1 MSEVAEKT
9 RGRWRSILPA
19 MGVEDRF
26 LTGRHTG
33 CPMCGGRDRFR
44 FDDKEGRGTFFCTN
58 CGAGDGFRLVEL
70 ISGRAFKDIVRDVER
85 AAGVADYVAP
95 KPGADP
101 EETLARMRRM
111 WRDAVPASETDWWSS
126 RSLPMPD
133 SPDIKY
139 NPSMRAVLSLLRN
152 TDGKVVNM
160 HRTYLNPKRRL
171 FMPLGIPAGSAV
183 RACNYDTGP
192 IGIAEG
198 IETALAASAI
208 HSIPVWACATADN
221 LSKWTP
227 PDDATEIIVFGDNDA
242 SFAGMAAAG
251 ALAKRLVAAKKSV
264 SVLFP
269 PRVGQD
275 WNDVLV
281 GDSE

>member
-1 MSEVAEKT
+1 VSEVAEKT
-9 RGRWRSILPA
+9 RGRWRAILPA
-19 MGVEDRF
+19 MGVSDKF
-26 LTGRHTG
+26 LTGRHTA

-44 FDDKEGRGTFFCTN
+44 FDDKDGRGTFFCTN

-70 ISGRAFKDIVRDVER
+70 MSGRGFKDIVRDVER

-95 KPGADP
+95 RSGPDP
-101 EETLARMRRM
+101 EEVLSRMRRM
-111 WRDAVPASETDWWSS
+111 WADSVPATETDWWAS
-126 RSLPMPD
+126 RGLTPPD

-139 NPSMRAVLSLLRN
+139 NPSMRAVLSLLRD
-152 TDGKVVNM
+152 TSGKVANM

-183 RACNYDTGP
+183 RACNYGGGP

-198 IETALAASAI
+198 IETAIAASVI
-208 HSIPVWACATADN
+208 HSVPVWAALNADN
-221 LSKWTP
+221 MSKWVP
-227 PDDATEIIVFGDNDA
+227 PSEASEIIVFADNDA
-242 SFAGMAAAG
+242 SFAGMAAGG

-269 PRVGQD
+269 PRVGHD
-275 WNDVLV
+275 WNDVLM
-281 GDSE
+281 GDQK